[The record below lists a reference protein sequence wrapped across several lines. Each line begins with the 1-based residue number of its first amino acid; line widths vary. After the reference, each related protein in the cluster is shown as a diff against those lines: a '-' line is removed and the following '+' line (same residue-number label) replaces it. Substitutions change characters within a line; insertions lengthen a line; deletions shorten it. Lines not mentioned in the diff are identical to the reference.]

1 MMEITTQQQALKLA
15 WAKHEDNLDRP
26 VGLYGHDWGN
36 HDWNVVLGGAIPSTI
51 TTLGARS
58 RSGKSAFITEVITA
72 SPTIINGKRAEIMF
86 FSWELGAAANIERYV
101 CNEVGITMQQYRY
114 AKLLH
119 EGTKDRIQRAYSK
132 AKNFP
137 VTYQFASTNIEKVKE
152 ICEEWL
158 VKIKGKEVEEGCTI
172 QPIVVIDYVSMAQGN
187 GKYGSKTYDIG
198 NFMQQFKQFA
208 NVTGIAGL
216 FLAQVL
222 RGVEGEPNLNHLQDS
237 SHFEQNSDNVVIL
250 WRPEADFIREI
261 RDPVTDTMIDSRDR
275 VLWRFLKTREGNP
288 QDVLGHCDIQYFR
301 FWHRHHQYGFNY
313 NDLYKDEQ
321 FWRNEYGL

>member
-1 MMEITTQQQALKLA
+1 MELAGVSLDNVQKLISDYKFFKLSSDEMQNYVLEMGKNGEYISDKQMKFFSEHWPNIQKEYLINMHKNGKTISDKQISVLKYDNKLFYEFLKLS
-15 WAKHEDNLDRP
+15 N
-26 VGLYGHDWGN
+26 N
-36 HDWNVVLGGAIPSTI
+36 
-51 TTLGARS
+51 
-58 RSGKSAFITEVITA
+58 
-72 SPTIINGKRAEIMF
+72 
-86 FSWELGAAANIERYV
+86 ER
-101 CNEVGITMQQYRY
+101 
-114 AKLLH
+114 L
-119 EGTKDRIQRAYSK
+119 
-132 AKNFP
+132 KN
-137 VTYQFASTNIEKVKE
+137 
-152 ICEEWL
+152 
-158 VKIKGKEVEEGCTI
+158 
-172 QPIVVIDYVSMAQGN
+172 VIDHLSMFKNSVGDGDDGDYYLSPVYVP
-187 GKYGSKTYDIG
+187 KYKFYLLTPE
-198 NFMQQFKQFA
+198 QQKIVAEFKQFA